1 MRGEHPRL
9 GTEVF
14 VLLGSSLRARGAR
27 AARRVVVGRVGI
39 IPACAGS
46 TGSSVTPPS
55 HPWDHPRVCGE
66 HWEHRAYRMMCTG
79 SSPRARG
86 ARGSLPRMAGCEGI
100 IPACAGST
108 RSSLSRRRWTR
119 DHPRVRGE
127 HTGLFTTLP
136 REKGS
141 SPRARGARDYVEEID
156 GPVGIIPACAGSTDL
171 TLLHLILRWDHP
183 RVRGEHGHPGRPL
196 PAAWGS
202 SPRAR
207 GARDY
212 VEEIDGPVGI
222 IPACAGSTDLT
233 LLHLILRWDH
243 PRVRG
248 EHGHPG
254 RPLPAAWGS
263 SPRARGARTV
273 TLMPHPRRGIIP
285 ACAGSTSFAAGLS
298 SPKRDHPR
306 VRGEHPLTLAS
317 GMCRS
322 GSSPRA
328 RGARPRHDDQLGQ
341 QGIIPACAG
350 STVGV
355 ELGRRRES
363 GSSPRARGAR
373 PNDVDR
379 LLDTGIIPACAG
391 STSFPRR
398 GSGSP
403 GDHPR
408 VRGEHPSHRARPPPS
423 AGSSPRARGA
433 PT

>member
-1 MRGEHPRL
+1 MCAVARYWRHGDHPRVRGEHPRL

-136 REKGS
+136 REK
-141 SPRARGARDYVEEID
+141 
-156 GPVGIIPACAGSTDL
+156 
-171 TLLHLILRWDHP
+171 
-183 RVRGEHGHPGRPL
+183 
-196 PAAWGS
+196 GS